1 MTAVNNHHDEM
12 AIGCRYADD
21 GTVEIVFDP
30 PGARLVVFSGALLAE
45 LERVVSALEADIAGG
60 REVRLVLVRSAK
72 PDCFIAGADIG
83 ELLALPDAEA
93 ATRLNASVHALF
105 DRIAALPVPTVAVID
120 GACLGGGTEFALAC
134 GYRLA
139 TDHAKTRIGLPEVTL
154 GIIPGWGGTQRLPRL
169 IGPQAALPAMV
180 SGRPLNGPEAAA
192 AGLVDRCVER
202 DSLEAAIA
210 ELRADPPV
218 PAAPPDAMPP
228 VSDALSAEVEA
239 GIRRGRLHPAA
250 PLAALWAVRAAAGK
264 PLAAGLALERKAFA
278 ECLSSD
284 AGRNLM
290 TLFFSRNVM
299 RRERFGLDDAQPRPV
314 ARAAVLGAG
323 VMGGGI
329 AWALSNAGLPVAM
342 KDVAAEP
349 LRRGTEAAVGV
360 YRRLVARGRLAE
372 ADAAARQRLIVP
384 TTSYGAEFASVDL
397 VVEAVSEDAALKARV
412 LAELEERVGPDTVI
426 ATNTSALPLERLA
439 AALRRP
445 QRFLAMHFFNPVD
458 RMPLVE
464 IAAAPATGRDA
475 LAGAVELAR
484 RLRKTPVVVRSRP
497 GFLVNRI
504 LFPYLMEAARVLEDG
519 GGWQA
524 LDRELTAWG
533 MPMGPFRLID
543 EIGLDVTVNIAR
555 SLAASFDER
564 MAPPPYLHRLVARGA
579 VGRKGGAGTGFYRY
593 AGREAV
599 ADHDTVAAAVAE
611 AATPAKLAGAR
622 HAGEPPDSP
631 GGTVPAAATG
641 PAASGFRRTA
651 RPSASAGGTVPAA
664 DADAAVGGSRRAAD
678 PPDDADGVAR
688 CLAMLVN
695 EAARCLQER
704 IVDRP
709 LYLDL
714 ALLLGIGFPDH
725 RGGVLRYADQFGL
738 PRLVDRMEEF
748 RERYGERFRPC
759 TELSERAAAGTTFHG
774 PGR

>member
-1 MTAVNNHHDEM
+1 MTVIEPQDNS
-12 AIGCRYADD
+12 AIRCTQTGD
-21 GTVEIVFDP
+21 GTVELVFDP
-30 PGARLVVFSGALLAE
+30 PGQRVVVFNGALLAE

-60 REVRLVLVRSAK
+60 REVRLLLVRSAK

-83 ELLALPDAEA
+83 ELLALPDADA
-93 ATRLNASVHALF
+93 ATRLNLSVHALF
-105 DRIAALPVPTVAVID
+105 DRFQALPVPSVAVID

-134 GYRLA
+134 GYRIA
-139 TDHAKTRIGLPEVTL
+139 TDHPKTRIGLPEATL

-169 IGPQAALPAMV
+169 IGPGAALPLV
-180 SGRPLNGPEAAA
+180 VGGRPLSGPEAAE
-192 AGLVDRCVER
+192 AGLVDRCVAR
-202 DSLEAAIA
+202 DGLEAAIA
-210 ELRADPPV
+210 ELRADPPAH
-218 PAAPPDAMPP
+218 AAPPGVMPP
-228 VSDALSAEVEA
+228 VSDALAAEVEA

-250 PLAALWAVRAAAGK
+250 PLAALRAVRAAAGK
-264 PLAAGLALERKAFA
+264 PLAAGLALEREAFA
-278 ECLSSD
+278 ECLASD

-290 TLFFSRNVM
+290 TLFFSRNVL
-299 RRERFGLDDAQPRPV
+299 RRERFGLHDARPRPV

-329 AWALSNAGLPVAM
+329 AWALSNAGLPVAL

-349 LRRGTEAAVGV
+349 LQRGADAAAGV
-360 YRRLVARGRLAE
+360 YRRRVARARLTDAE
-372 ADAAARQRLIVP
+372 AAARQRLIVP
-384 TTSYGAEFASVDL
+384 TTAYGAEFASVDL
-397 VVEAVSEDAALKARV
+397 VVEAVSEDEALKMGV
-412 LAELEERVGPDTVI
+412 LAELEEQVGPDTVI
-426 ATNTSALPLERLA
+426 ASNTSSLPLERLA

-445 QRFLAMHFFNPVD
+445 ERFLAMHFFNPVD

-464 IAAAPATGRDA
+464 IAAVPATGRDA

-484 RLRKTPVVVRSRP
+484 RLRKTPVVVRNRP

-519 GGWQA
+519 GDWQA

-564 MAPPPYLHRLVARGA
+564 MAPPPYLRRLLEQGA

-599 ADHDTVAAAVAE
+599 ADHDSVAAAVAE
-611 AATPAKLAGAR
+611 ASPPVGMAGAGPP
-622 HAGEPPDSP
+622 GEPPD
-631 GGTVPAAATG
+631 G
-641 PAASGFRRTA
+641 
-651 RPSASAGGTVPAA
+651 
-664 DADAAVGGSRRAAD
+664 
-678 PPDDADGVAR
+678 ADGVGR

-695 EAARCLQER
+695 EAARCMTER

-725 RGGVLRYADQFGL
+725 RGGVLRYADQYGL
-738 PRLVDRMEEF
+738 PRLVERMEEL

-759 TELSERAAAGTTFHG
+759 TELSERATAGITFYG